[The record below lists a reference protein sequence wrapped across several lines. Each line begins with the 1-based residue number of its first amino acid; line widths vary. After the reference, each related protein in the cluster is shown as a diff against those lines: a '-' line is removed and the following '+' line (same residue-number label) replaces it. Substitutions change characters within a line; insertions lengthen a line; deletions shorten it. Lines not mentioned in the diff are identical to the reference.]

1 MNNPKSKLTE
11 HNPFYSD
18 RAFVGGTWLAA
29 KGGSTVPVTNPAT
42 GEIVG
47 HVPQCGRAETEDAIA
62 AAREAFADWA
72 ARPAKERGRILL
84 KLADMM
90 RAHQEELAQLLT
102 LEQGKSLA
110 EARGEIAIGADYL
123 HWFSEEATRI
133 NGDVIPSPWTDRR
146 ILVMKEPV
154 GVVAAITPWNF
165 PSSMIA
171 RKMGPALATGCTIV
185 IKPAAQT
192 PLSAL
197 AYGHL
202 CKLAGIPDGVVNI
215 VTGKASDIGDAM
227 VESPHIAK
235 LSFTGS
241 TAIGRMLSERCGGQL
256 KRVSME
262 LGGNA
267 PFIVF
272 DDADLDRAVDAAIAA
287 KYRNSGQTCIC
298 VNRFFLQRNIH
309 DTFVAKFTA
318 AVQALKVGNGTEPGT
333 EQGPLIDDAAVRK
346 VEAHVSDAV
355 AKGAAVV
362 AGGKRHAL
370 GGSFFEPTIVT
381 GVTTDM
387 QVSSDETFGP
397 LSAIS
402 TFDTEDEIV
411 ARANDTDFGLAGYF
425 FTRDLGR
432 TFRVAAALKFGLL
445 GVNEGI
451 ITTEAAPFGGM
462 KDSGFGREGSHYGC
476 DDYVDIKYVNIGGI

>member
-1 MNNPKSKLTE
+1 MNIAQAKLIPD
-11 HNPFYSD
+11 NPFSASKVFID
-18 RAFVGGTWLAA
+18 GRWVSADSGGTTEVTKPTTGVVL
-29 KGGSTVPVTNPAT
+29 GQVPL
-42 GEIVG
+42 
-47 HVPQCGRAETEDAIA
+47 CGRAETEVAIA
-62 AAREAFADWA
+62 AGKISFADWA
-72 ARPAKERGRILL
+72 ARPAKERGRLLL
-84 KLADMM
+84 KLADAM
-90 RAHQEELAQLLT
+90 RTHLDDLAMLLT

-133 NGDVIPSPWTDRR
+133 NGDVIPSPWADRR

-171 RKMGPALATGCTIV
+171 RKMGPTLATGGTIV
-185 IKPAAQT
+185 IKPAVQT

-197 AYGHL
+197 AYGSL
-202 CKLAGIPDGVVNI
+202 CKEAGIPDGVVNI
-215 VTGKASDIGDAM
+215 VTGKASEIGDAM
-227 VESPHIAK
+227 VESPGIAK

-256 KRVSME
+256 KRMSME

-272 DDADLDRAVDAAIAA
+272 DDADLDKAVEAAIAA

-298 VNRFFLQRNIH
+298 VNRFFVQAGIH
-309 DTFVAKFTA
+309 DAFVGKYAA
-318 AVQALKVGNGTEPGT
+318 AVNALKVGNGMEAGT
-333 EQGPLIDDAAVRK
+333 EQGPLLDEGAVKK
-346 VEAHVSDAV
+346 VEAHISDAV
-355 AKGAAVV
+355 AKGAEII

-370 GGSFFEPTIVT
+370 GQSFFEPTIVT
-381 GVTTDM
+381 GVTADM

-402 TFDTEDEIV
+402 IFDTEDEAI
-411 ARANDTDFGLAGYF
+411 ARANDTNYGLAGYF
-425 FTRDLGR
+425 FTRDLGQA
-432 TFRVAAALKFGLL
+432 FRLASALKFGLL

-451 ITTEAAPFGGM
+451 ITTEAAPFGGV